1 MNNTT
6 QFGRFNWDI
15 SNNILNGDFMNEFM
29 NVFPMPPRSQNAAMN
44 FNPFLNAPNNS
55 WAEQLT
61 NSFLERNPYKRVTTD
76 TAIEKIKKIKYENN
90 LEQKECPITMMGFE
104 EGEEIAELPCKHLF
118 NNEAINRW
126 LKDENY
132 KCPVCRYELE
142 YKEVKKYDLSG
153 IDISDN
159 ILSSNMIDLSNV
171 GINTLF
177 PNSTENNFETML
189 INMIQNQIR
198 SNYQT
203 NHFSQ
208 MINEIESELDMS
220 YDDDMQQV
228 LWDSMKYDT

>member
-1 MNNTT
+1 MNNTP
-6 QFGRFNWDI
+6 QLGRFNRDI
-15 SNNILNGDFMNEFM
+15 SSNILNIDFMNEFM
-29 NVFPMPPRSQNAAMN
+29 NIFPMPSRSQNIAMN
-44 FNPFLNAPNNS
+44 FNPFFNAPNNS
-55 WAEQLT
+55 WTEQLT

-76 TAIEKIKKIKYENN
+76 TVIENIKKIKYENN
-90 LEQKECPITMMGFE
+90 LEQKECPITMMDFE
-104 EGEEIAELPCKHLF
+104 EGEEISELPCKHLF
-118 NNEAINRW
+118 NTEAINRW

-153 IDISDN
+153 VDISDN
-159 ILSSNMIDLSNV
+159 IPSLNDLSNV

-177 PNSTENNFETML
+177 PNLNENNFETML

-220 YDDDMQQV
+220 YDEDIQQV
-228 LWDSMKYDT
+228 LWDSMNHDI

>member
-1 MNNTT
+1 MNNTP
-6 QFGRFNWDI
+6 QLGIFNWDI
-15 SNNILNGDFMNEFM
+15 SGNTPNIDFMNEFM
-29 NVFPMPPRSQNAAMN
+29 NIFPMPPRSRNIAMN

-55 WAEQLT
+55 WTEQLT

-76 TAIEKIKKIKYENN
+76 TVIENIKKIKYENN
-90 LEQKECPITMMGFE
+90 LEQKECPITMMDFE
-104 EGEEIAELPCKHLF
+104 EGEEISELPCKHLF
-118 NNEAINRW
+118 NTEAINRW

-142 YKEVKKYDLSG
+142 YKEVKKYDISG
-153 IDISDN
+153 VDISDN
-159 ILSSNMIDLSNV
+159 IPSLNDLSNV

-177 PNSTENNFETML
+177 PNLNENNFETML

-220 YDDDMQQV
+220 YDEDIQQV
-228 LWDSMKYDT
+228 LWDSMYHDT